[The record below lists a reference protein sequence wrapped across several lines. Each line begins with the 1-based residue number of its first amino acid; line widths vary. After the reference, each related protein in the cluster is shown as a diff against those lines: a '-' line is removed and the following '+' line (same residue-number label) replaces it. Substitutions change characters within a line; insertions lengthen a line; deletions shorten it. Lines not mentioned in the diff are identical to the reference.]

1 MNEQPT
7 DPNPIPSLPLP
18 EPTLLQRA
26 IAWVILIALIGLGAI
41 LLATSL
47 VVGGIVVLIVAAIVG
62 ARMLWRKITGGG
74 GGGSQGRQNVRV
86 IERR

>member
-1 MNEQPT
+1 MTENPHEPT
-7 DPNPIPSLPLP
+7 PIPSLPLP

-26 IAWVILIALIGLGAI
+26 LAWVMLIALIGLGV
-41 LLATSL
+41 LLLTTAL
-47 VVGGIVVLIVAAIVG
+47 FVGGIVVLVVAAIVG

-74 GGGSQGRQNVRV
+74 GGGSQGRRNVRV